1 VICGLNQWN
10 HTASSHPPVIQ
21 KEREQVTIVNNVP
34 ESKCAEHP
42 VLLAFPESYYLK
54 CLFLQKI
61 S

>member
-1 VICGLNQWN
+1 
-10 HTASSHPPVIQ
+10 VIQ